1 MHDLLAQ
8 LERSIA
14 DALLSTAE
22 KHALADALRQR
33 PLRVDQLRQLRN
45 HAFELVRQRLR
56 AGEPSA
62 TMGALIDWLAAVMRA
77 IDLAH
82 PQVSVRTEVWFSP
95 GPACLD
101 AVLRHVRDCRER
113 MDICVFTIADDRISE
128 QILAAH
134 RRGLQIR
141 LISDNDKRADLGS
154 DIEQLA
160 DAGIAVAVDRSEA
173 HMHHKFA
180 LFDGRQLLNG
190 SFNWTRSASR
200 YNDENLVSTND
211 PVQVAHFSAQFEALW
226 ESLADSAR

>member
-1 MHDLLAQ
+1 
-8 LERSIA
+8 
-14 DALLSTAE
+14 
-22 KHALADALRQR
+22 
-33 PLRVDQLRQLRN
+33 
-45 HAFELVRQRLR
+45 
-56 AGEPSA
+56 
-62 TMGALIDWLAAVMRA
+62 MGALIDWLAAVMRA